1 MDVKKKKK
9 GGIYCKSIYYYPKIK
24 ERKEDRKCKNALT
37 MLKQNMRLQ
46 FHALFALL
54 SLENM
59 TSWEHILPGE
69 SKNALRCIGGDHKPL
84 CS

>member
-1 MDVKKKKK
+1 
-9 GGIYCKSIYYYPKIK
+9 
-24 ERKEDRKCKNALT
+24 